1 MTLRNVTIGS
11 RDTQWLVTLV
21 APVADQGLI
30 TSTHKGTSQPS
41 LTSVPGT
48 PTPSS
53 ELDRYGGAHVYV

>member
-1 MTLRNVTIGS
+1 MHSV
-11 RDTQWLVTLV
+11 VTLV